1 MPKTKAGR
9 LTPQIHQMEKDLEE
23 KKDALSAA
31 ERRSLIHRLKRT
43 QRKAN
48 RIQKEEN
55 RQIAMAKKPE
65 KAASPD
71 AAAATAAPAEVK
83 VEDKAEE
90 KTEDKVEEKAE
101 EKAED
106 KAEEKPDEKAEEK
119 AEDQADNKESDTGDK
134 KAEA

>member
-71 AAAATAAPAEVK
+71 AAAATAAPNEVK
-83 VEDKAEE
+83 VEDQAGE
-90 KTEDKVEEKAE
+90 KTEDKVEEKPEEKAE

-106 KAEEKPDEKAEEK
+106 K
-119 AEDQADNKESDTGDK
+119 ADNKESDTGDK

>member
-9 LTPQIHQMEKDLEE
+9 LTPQIHQMQKDLEE
-23 KKDALSAA
+23 KKDSLSAT

-48 RIQKEEN
+48 RIQKEEDWQ
-55 RQIAMAKKPE
+55 RAMAKKPE

-71 AAAATAAPAEVK
+71 AAAATAAPYEVK
-83 VEDKAEE
+83 VEDQAGE
-90 KTEDKVEEKAE
+90 KTEDKVEEKPEEKSE

-106 KAEEKPDEKAEEK
+106 N
-119 AEDQADNKESDTGDK
+119 ADNKESDTGDK